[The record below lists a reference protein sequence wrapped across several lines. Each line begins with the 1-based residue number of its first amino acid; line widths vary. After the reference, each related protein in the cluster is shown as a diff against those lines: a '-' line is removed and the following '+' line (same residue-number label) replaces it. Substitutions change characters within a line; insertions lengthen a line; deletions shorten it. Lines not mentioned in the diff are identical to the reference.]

1 MTNPPKCY
9 LWAVNG
15 ANIPV
20 GNDIDGRYR
29 VVAPQIWEDMQ
40 PENMPTIPNLNHSHV
55 APYLYLSPYHLHLPQ
70 LYGAV
75 KAETPSGKKSVILLD
90 NVPIATEGTL
100 YPSITD
106 GWSQAA
112 PVRQVY
118 WLWQMAQLWTPLLQY
133 QVADSLLV
141 AETIRVQGW
150 RIWLRELHVSASTP
164 TVENLCHCWQPWID
178 SCPPDIQERLV
189 PLCQTAIAENS
200 WNNQLPAL
208 NRILLELAAELP
220 LQITTAGGSETG
232 PVRSHNEDSCYPLSV
247 SLAKPSTEGTADV
260 QPIPKLAIVCDGVDG
275 HEGGEVASELAARSL
290 KLQVQGLLVELGE
303 QTEIVSPDVCID
315 HITSVIRIV
324 NNLIS
329 TQNDLKERS
338 GRERMGTTLVMALQ
352 IAQNV
357 RTELGLDFPNAGE
370 LYLAHVGDSRAYWIT
385 PHYCQLLTRDD
396 DLAHWQVQTGKAAP
410 RQARNQGNG
419 TQLMQALGTED
430 ANRAGLTAHV
440 QRFIVEED
448 GVLLLCSDGLSD
460 RGWIE
465 QCWHQDIDRIL
476 QGEITLEDSVRHWL
490 ELGCSDENPDNL
502 SVVLMYCRVSPQEG
516 IKLSK
521 TGIATEDN
529 SSTAETQS
537 SPFFAP
543 ESPEDTP
550 KPTPQKQG
558 NAIATMGWTAVIV
571 FLILL
576 LFSSALGLWY
586 WGFRDRTPSN
596 LPEETIEN

>member
-1 MTNPPKCY
+1 MMNQAKCY

-15 ANIPV
+15 ANVPV
-20 GNDIDGRYR
+20 GDEIDDRYR
-29 VVAPQIWEDMQ
+29 VVSPQVWEDTQ
-40 PENMPTIPNLNHSHV
+40 PEQMPLVPNLKHSHV
-55 APYLYLSPYHLHLPQ
+55 APYLHLSTYHLHLPQ

-75 KAETPSGKKSVILLD
+75 KADTPTGKKSVILLD
-90 NVPIATEGTL
+90 NAPIATEGIL

-106 GWSQAA
+106 AWSQAT

-118 WLWQMAQLWTPLLQY
+118 WLWQMAQLWKPLLQDR
-133 QVADSLLV
+133 VADSLLV
-141 AETIRVQGW
+141 AENIRVQGW
-150 RIWLRELHVSASTP
+150 RVWLRELQVSASTP
-164 TVENLCHCWQPWID
+164 TLEHLWQSWQPWIE
-178 SCPPDIQERLV
+178 SAPPDIRERLV
-189 PLCQTAIAENS
+189 PLCKNAIAENS
-200 WNNQLPAL
+200 WNHQLPAL

-232 PVRSHNEDSCYPLSV
+232 PVRSHNEDSCYPRSVYLS
-247 SLAKPSTEGTADV
+247 KPSTESTSDA
-260 QPIPKLAIVCDGVDG
+260 QPIPKLAIVCDGLDG

-290 KLQVQGLLVELGE
+290 TLQVQGLLVELGE

-324 NNLIS
+324 NNVIS
-329 TQNDLKERS
+329 TQNDLKERT

-396 DLAHWQVQTGKAAP
+396 HLAHWQVQTGEAAP
-410 RQARNQGNG
+410 RQARNQEHGA
-419 TQLMQALGTED
+419 QLMQALGTED
-430 ANRAGLTAHV
+430 ANGDRLTPHV
-440 QRFIVEED
+440 QRFILEED
-448 GVLLLCSDGLSD
+448 GILLLCSDGLSD

-465 QCWHQDIDRIL
+465 QCWQQDIDRIL

-521 TGIATEDN
+521 TGIATEDD
-529 SSTAETQS
+529 SSIAAAQS
-537 SPFFAP
+537 APFFAP
-543 ESPEDTP
+543 ESPEVTP

-558 NAIATMGWTAVIV
+558 NAIATMGWTAVVV
-571 FLILL
+571 FLILSL
-576 LFSSALGLWY
+576 LGGAFGIWY

-596 LPEETIEN
+596 LPEESQ